1 MIILM
6 GIVGAGKGTQAKLL
20 ADHSGYE
27 PISTGELLRKYATEE
42 QHRRM
47 LAGEL
52 LADEE
57 IIAMVD
63 KVLDEVEDPSKCML
77 DGFPR
82 SVRQTEW
89 LLEQLED
96 SRFDL
101 TAVIQLRVSEEVVRE
116 RMMHRGRPDD
126 TPETITKRF
135 QEYHTVTEPV
145 LEYLRQHGVNVYDV
159 DGDQEPEAVHQDV
172 RRALELAKTEKA
184 A

>member
-20 ADHSGYE
+20 ADHTGYE
-27 PISTGELLRKYATEE
+27 PISTGELLRKYATED

-52 LADEE
+52 LGDEE

-82 SVRQTEW
+82 SVSQTEW
-89 LLEQLED
+89 LLEQLEQG
-96 SRFDL
+96 RFEL
-101 TAVIQLRVSEEVVRE
+101 TAFIHLIVSEEVVRE

-135 QEYHTVTEPV
+135 LEYHTVTEPV
-145 LEYLRQHGVNVYDV
+145 LAYLEQRDVKVYDV

-172 RRALELAKTEKA
+172 CRALDLAKSEKVA
-184 A
+184 